1 MLTASK
7 FYTLLGISIL
17 VSITIA
23 LLTSSQLGIQQYDIL
38 SYITIGLFSGISM
51 IIYLISERASK
62 QKNKQFFLQ
71 IVMIN
76 TMIKMFSSVVL
87 VIGFYYLIKPTTN
100 KFIIPFLVIYLIF
113 SIFETYFMMK
123 QSRNTSL
130 T

>member
-7 FYTLLGISIL
+7 FYTLLSVAIIISIAL
-17 VSITIA
+17 A
-23 LLTSSQLGIQQYDIL
+23 LLISSQLKIQEYSIL
-38 SYITIGLFSGISM
+38 SYLTIGLFSGISM
-51 IIYLISERASK
+51 IIYILSERASK

-100 KFIIPFLVIYLIF
+100 KFIVPFLVIYLIF

-123 QSRNTSL
+123 QSRNVSL